1 MLCGQLGSVA
11 AAYVLEHNGTQ
22 THTDTL
28 PDFVERFRTAFNDE
42 GALDAWLA

>member
-22 THTDTL
+22 NHTYTL